1 MNSKD
6 LGGSNIFPLE
16 EKYFPSKEDNIF
28 LLGKNYY
35 FPAGKNEFSK
45 NIFLA
50 RKREISAISTS
61 ADCGDPENKAQRIF
75 KKKRADCLKTF

>member
-6 LGGSNIFPLE
+6 LGGLNIFSLEKNNIFQEKNNIFPLG
-16 EKYFPSKEDNIF
+16 KMKFPSKK
-28 LLGKNYY
+28 G
-35 FPAGKNEFSK
+35 

-50 RKREISAISTS
+50 VKREISAISTS
-61 ADCGDPENKAQRIF
+61 VDCGDPENKAQRIF